1 MEIERFF
8 VEVALW
14 LYCRPQG
21 LGLVFLGNACRTFFC
36 FSKCMEHLRCLT
48 AKVLGFFFS
57 NAKIHHCSYVCRVV
71 CPILRAEY
79 DLGVFY
85 ILRQNP
91 CIVQSASMQCS
102 MSFPLDTQP
111 SVADKAFFSEANLPQ
126 KF

>member
-1 MEIERFF
+1 MLKLLCGCTAGHR
-8 VEVALW
+8 
-14 LYCRPQG
+14 
-21 LGLVFLGNACRTFFC
+21 GLVLSFLAMSVEPLFC
-36 FSKCMEHLRCLT
+36 LSKCMEHSTYLT

-79 DLGVFY
+79 DLGFFY

-102 MSFPLDTQP
+102 TSVPLDTQP
-111 SVADKAFFSEANLPQ
+111 SVADKAFFSEANSAQ